1 MIPPFDL
8 LICRFPSI
16 GLAKTYFLMNVSNV
30 SRLLYVP
37 SLFPPPSRGG
47 GGDAELCLLLLEL
60 LLDGVEHRPAAV
72 FGDAVDAL
80 PLLIA
85 AGSEHNMI

>member
-1 MIPPFDL
+1 MIPPLDL
-8 LICRFPSI
+8 LICRFPCMD
-16 GLAKTYFLMNVSNV
+16 LAKTYFLVNVSNV
-30 SRLLYVP
+30 SQSLYVP
-37 SLFPPPSRGG
+37 SLVPPPSRGG

-80 PLLIA
+80 SLLIA
-85 AGSEHNMI
+85 AGSEPNIT